1 MSLIVVTDT
10 VNNIGTI
17 VIQSYSKI
25 NDFHFSISD
34 RYNEN
39 KFYTIK
45 RDKNRHY
52 YLQEFINFKPC
63 SKVTRL
69 HKDFIENILNIRI
82 DVF

>member
-1 MSLIVVTDT
+1 MSLIRVT
-10 VNNIGTI
+10 GTFNQI
-17 VIQSYSKI
+17 RVIFIQSCSKI
-25 NDFHFSISD
+25 NEFHFSISD